1 MIYPDFRARP
11 SRLQTVK
18 LAFLLFFNTAI
29 VAFATYN
36 LVHAVFTGELPTLS
50 RHSHEAVHW
59 ARAPVRF
66 ILHFILWGI
75 GDAMFGFGILFFARR
90 LRETASEADHAGG
103 YSR

>member
-1 MIYPDFRARP
+1 
-11 SRLQTVK
+11 
-18 LAFLLFFNTAI
+18 
-29 VAFATYN
+29 
-36 LVHAVFTGELPTLS
+36 
-50 RHSHEAVHW
+50 
-59 ARAPVRF
+59 VRF